1 MHACC
6 CRGGIISPESGRV
19 LENPSFDM
27 DGFRRPGW
35 DCHCSLGRSNDHP
48 RFLSASPL
56 RMKSFFEKKTGLTLT
71 ESKLLHE
78 KKNKPFLYSVP
89 AVRPS
94 VSPSKPF
101 LPPSASKEKKKN
113 LVFRFEWMEKAQFG
127 FAGPVWLRL

>member
-27 DGFRRPGW
+27 DGFCRPGW

-78 KKNKPFLYSVP
+78 KKK
-89 AVRPS
+89 
-94 VSPSKPF
+94 
-101 LPPSASKEKKKN
+101 
-113 LVFRFEWMEKAQFG
+113 
-127 FAGPVWLRL
+127 

>member
-1 MHACC
+1 
-6 CRGGIISPESGRV
+6 
-19 LENPSFDM
+19 M
-27 DGFRRPGW
+27 DGFRPPGW
-35 DCHCSLGRSNDHP
+35 DCHCSLGCSNDHP

-56 RMKSFFEKKTGLTLT
+56 RMESSFEKKTCLTLT

-78 KKNKPFLYSVP
+78 KNKPFLYFVP

-101 LPPSASKEKKKN
+101 LPPSASKKEN
-113 LVFRFEWMEKAQFG
+113 LVSRLEWMEKAEFR